1 MFDQAVVQGNVDTDD
16 MAMILAYGIYLRSGG
31 TLEQFMELNMTDIQ
45 ILLAT
50 EMALHKMDAELVSN
64 ALLSKL
70 FRGDD

>member
-1 MFDQAVVQGNVDTDD
+1 MFDQAVVQGNVDTDG
-16 MAMILAYGIYLRSGG
+16 MAMILAYGIYLKAGG

-50 EMALHKMDAELVSN
+50 EMALRKMDANISAD

-70 FRGDD
+70 FKGDD